1 MSHNYHKYTLRVADN
16 ETRNRLKKVLNA
28 SVHYDTP
35 LSSNSMYDVIM
46 HRKDNCINS
55 KIVADTILSLPI
67 HAWLT
72 EYEISTIIKK
82 VRSQYE
88 NNIQ

>member
-1 MSHNYHKYTLRVADN
+1 
-16 ETRNRLKKVLNA
+16 
-28 SVHYDTP
+28 
-35 LSSNSMYDVIM
+35 MYDKIF

-72 EYEISTIIKK
+72 SNEITTIINIIG
-82 VRSQYE
+82 E
-88 NNIQ
+88 NYDI